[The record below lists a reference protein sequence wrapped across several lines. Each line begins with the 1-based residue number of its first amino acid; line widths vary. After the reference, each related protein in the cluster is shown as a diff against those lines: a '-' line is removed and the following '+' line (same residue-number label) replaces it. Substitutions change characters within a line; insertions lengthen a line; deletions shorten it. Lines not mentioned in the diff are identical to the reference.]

1 MKNNSAKTGEELISD
16 IQSIT
21 DDLSKTL
28 AVELTASLLSP
39 IIEYVN
45 GNKSTLTLVQ
55 STINISAILGVILF
69 LETELGIDI
78 LKTYREGKDL
88 MREHSQGRRSIH

>member
-28 AVELTASLLSP
+28 AIKLTACLLSP

-45 GNKSTLTLVQ
+45 GNRSTVNLVQ
-55 STINISAILGVILF
+55 STINISAILGAILF
-69 LETELGIDI
+69 LETELGVDI
-78 LKTYREGKDL
+78 LKTYQEGKEIVK
-88 MREHSQGRRSIH
+88 EHSQGNRSIH